1 VTNSLAYHTGINCCN
16 ESFLTRVEVTKVPYY
31 AVVLTVAVK
40 VSHCRQKDVNFIH
53 VTDTFERMANFSPEM
68 FKIISLFCQ
77 QQTTMNY
84 ILRAQ
89 TPKRT

>member
-1 VTNSLAYHTGINCCN
+1 
-16 ESFLTRVEVTKVPYY
+16 VTKVTYY

-40 VSHCRQKDVNFIH
+40 NSHYRQKDVKFVH
-53 VTDTFERMANFSPEM
+53 VTDASERMEIFSPEM

-84 ILRAQ
+84 ILRAH
-89 TPKRT
+89 TPKGT